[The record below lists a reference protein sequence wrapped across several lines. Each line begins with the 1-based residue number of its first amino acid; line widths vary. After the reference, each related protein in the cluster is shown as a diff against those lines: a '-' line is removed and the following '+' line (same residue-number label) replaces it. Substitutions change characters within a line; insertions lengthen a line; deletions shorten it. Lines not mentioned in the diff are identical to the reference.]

1 MHPRRALRFATGL
14 VDRPDARREVGLAL
28 QARTETPVP
37 RSVITAARDL
47 QRFAQRRY
55 AVLPSILLNEG
66 VLHFASRAK

>member
-1 MHPRRALRFATGL
+1 MKYAFVEKNRRQYGVPALC
-14 VDRPDARREVGLAL
+14 EAL
-28 QARTETPVP
+28 QASTGTPVP

-55 AVLPSILLNEG
+55 AVLPSILLNER